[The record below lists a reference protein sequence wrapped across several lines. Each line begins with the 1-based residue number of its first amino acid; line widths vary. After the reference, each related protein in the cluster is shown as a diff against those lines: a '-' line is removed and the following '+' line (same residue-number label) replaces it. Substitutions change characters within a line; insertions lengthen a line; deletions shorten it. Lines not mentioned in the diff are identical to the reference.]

1 MPPRDRPRI
10 DHRIIR
16 RIGRW
21 FDGWVPRPCAL
32 CRALL
37 PPGAF
42 PGVCFG
48 CLAELPGAHRPRCG
62 RSAQPTDRDA
72 PACTACA
79 TLGTPPIDT
88 TVTVADYAPPI
99 DRLVAAL
106 KFGRELTLARP
117 LGELLAARWLGCP
130 DPPRVDCLVP
140 VPLAPGRLA
149 RRGFNQSLE
158 VARAMA
164 GALAQSSRSVPVAAR
179 AIGRLRETPPQ
190 SGLALAQRRTN
201 LHGAFAS
208 GMRFDGMV
216 VGIVDDVMT
225 SGSTVGEVARV
236 LRAAGAV
243 TVVAFVVTRTP

>member
-1 MPPRDRPRI
+1 MPPRDRPRV
-10 DHRIIR
+10 DHRIRR

-21 FDGWVPRPCAL
+21 LDGWVPRGCAL
-32 CRALL
+32 CRATL

-48 CLAELPGAHRPRCG
+48 CLADLPGAHRPRCT
-62 RSAQPTDRDA
+62 RCAQPTDREA

-88 TVTVADYAPPI
+88 TVTVADYAPPL
-99 DRLVAAL
+99 DRLVTAL

-130 DPPRVDCLVP
+130 DPPPVDCLVP
-140 VPLAPGRLA
+140 VPLAPRRLA

-164 GALAQSSRSVPVAAR
+164 TALAASSRRMPVATGAL
-179 AIGRLRETPPQ
+179 GRLRESPPQ

-201 LHGAFAS
+201 LQGAFACTT
-208 GMRFDGMV
+208 RFDGMA

-243 TVVAFVVTRTP
+243 TVVAFVVARTP

>member
-1 MPPRDRPRI
+1 
-10 DHRIIR
+10 
-16 RIGRW
+16 
-21 FDGWVPRPCAL
+21 
-32 CRALL
+32 
-37 PPGAF
+37 
-42 PGVCFG
+42 
-48 CLAELPGAHRPRCG
+48 
-62 RSAQPTDRDA
+62 
-72 PACTACA
+72 
-79 TLGTPPIDT
+79 
-88 TVTVADYAPPI
+88 
-99 DRLVAAL
+99 
-106 KFGRELTLARP
+106 
-117 LGELLAARWLGCP
+117 
-130 DPPRVDCLVP
+130 
-140 VPLAPGRLA
+140 
-149 RRGFNQSLE
+149 
-158 VARAMA
+158 MA